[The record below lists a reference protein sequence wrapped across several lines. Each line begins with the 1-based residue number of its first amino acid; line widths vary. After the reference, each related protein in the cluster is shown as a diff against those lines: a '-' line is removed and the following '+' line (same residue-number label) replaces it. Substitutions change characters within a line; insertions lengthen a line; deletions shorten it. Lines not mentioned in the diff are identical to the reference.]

1 MRALLGWLLAG
12 KPQRPEYIALKT
24 FIDGQSLGAEALS
37 VCRLLVLIV
46 LARLGFNAA
55 LGRAAQRLARARG
68 VDEHHR
74 DGRRLLEECWVLLG
88 NAAML
93 AASQYV
99 VLHRN
104 AGCTY
109 LSTRTCLAGWPAHD
123 TNPAVLGYYRLEL
136 AWYLHMLLKARP
148 QPLPCRLPCCPLA
161 LLPPPCPARC
171 K

>member
-1 MRALLGWLLAG
+1 MDAAWLWMKLCVPPPGFVRVAVTG
-12 KPQRPEYIALKT
+12 
-24 FIDGQSLGAEALS
+24 GACASAEPWAYLPHPP
-37 VCRLLVLIV
+37 VLHRLLVLIV

-99 VLHRN
+99 VLHRW
-104 AGCTY
+104 G
-109 LSTRTCLAGWPAHD
+109 
-123 TNPAVLGYYRLEL
+123 
-136 AWYLHMLLKARP
+136 
-148 QPLPCRLPCCPLA
+148 
-161 LLPPPCPARC
+161 
-171 K
+171 